1 MEDFLDTTEDMT
13 NKPAEQKV
21 YTKTGKWFKKMLSEN
36 KRKKQE
42 LAKTRKNKNDLEVL
56 KANLEF
62 MEKWNKE
69 LEKELT
75 DKKKKLDELPKLTST
90 IEAADAFQAAFNRAF
105 KNK

>member
-13 NKPAEQKV
+13 NKPVEQKV
-21 YTKTGKWFKKMLSEN
+21 YT
-36 KRKKQE
+36 QE